1 MNRIAAITTF
11 AFVIANFA
19 HCGTAEE
26 IYRKASPAVMTL
38 LVKDKD
44 GDVVGNGTAFM
55 VASSGYAVTA
65 YHVIKDA
72 TNATVHFS
80 DGKSYKVEG
89 LVDGDEKR
97 DIALIKVQVTGRPFL
112 QLGRKSPSIGAD
124 SFVIGA
130 PKGLEFT
137 ITQGIVNQ
145 IRDENGVQT
154 IQFSAPVSPGNS
166 GSPLLDA
173 NGVAIGVV
181 SFQRTDGQN
190 LNFAT
195 PSNYL
200 QDLNWKKT
208 LCQLPLKAAVTTAS
222 IPVKNWVPCRILD
235 TGLSMKMPMKPEP
248 DKAELDGEL
257 AKVAVD
263 FRSTKVTTEC
273 ASIAVTYFDFKPD
286 EAPKTIDV
294 AAQVKQER
302 SKTAIKLDD
311 ASLENPTMMVF
322 KPEGA
327 DSGHA
332 VVASYEST
340 TGPVVEATA
349 VLAKGN
355 RMWVIIIS
363 YPAESENGLAQ
374 LRALFDSMKIEN

>member
-1 MNRIAAITTF
+1 MTRIAAITSLALTV
-11 AFVIANFA
+11 ADIAY
-19 HCGTAEE
+19 CGTAED

-55 VASSGYAVTA
+55 VSNSGYAVTA

-80 DGKSYKVEG
+80 DGKSFKVEG
-89 LVDGDEKR
+89 VIDGDETR
-97 DIALIKVQVTGRPFL
+97 DIAIIKVGVTGRPFL
-112 QLGRKSPSIGAD
+112 QLGKKSPSVGAD
-124 SFVIGA
+124 SYVIGA

-137 ITQGIVNQ
+137 ISQGIVNQ
-145 IRDENGVQT
+145 IRDENGSKI

-181 SFQRTDGQN
+181 SYQRTDGQN

-195 PSNYL
+195 PCNYL
-200 QDLNWKKT
+200 QDLNWQKK
-208 LCQLPLKAAVTTAS
+208 LCHLPLKPPATVATVPVDTWTAY
-222 IPVKNWVPCRILD
+222 RILD
-235 TGLSMKMPMKPEP
+235 TGLSMKMPGKPVADRSVLE
-248 DKAELDGEL
+248 GEL
-257 AKVAVD
+257 AKVAKD
-263 FRSTKVTTEC
+263 FRSLRVSTEC
-273 ASIAVTYFDFKPD
+273 ATIAVTYFDFKPN

-294 AAQVKQER
+294 AGQVKQER

-311 ASLENPTMMVF
+311 ASLENPTLMVF

-327 DSGHA
+327 ESGHA
-332 VVASYEST
+332 VVASYEASS
-340 TGPVVEATA
+340 GPMVEATA

-363 YPAESENGLAQ
+363 YPADSEDGLAQ
-374 LRALFDSMKIEN
+374 LRALFDSMKIED